1 MTKLFA
7 IAFTCVYL
15 TLTVGVVHTTHYC
28 MGRVNSSA
36 FFSFDS
42 EKCACAIFATPGSDS
57 CCDDEFAL
65 IKIED
70 DHSASGIISVSP
82 EFFAICDLVAPSVK
96 ETVVTGIPVAAS
108 FEAPPGHSVPLFVKH
123 CSLILFDDGRIA

>member
-28 MGRVNSSA
+28 MGRVNSSS

-42 EKCACAIFATPGSDS
+42 EKCACALFARDGADS

-65 IKIED
+65 IKIKD
-70 DHSASGIISVSP
+70 DHSASGVVSVSP
-82 EFFAICDLVAPSVK
+82 EFFAICDLAVPSIK
-96 ETVVTGIPVAAS
+96 ETLVVGIPTTAS
-108 FEAPPGHSVPLFVKH
+108 DEAPPGYHVPLFVKH